1 MRIQYTCPPH
11 LSFRLHMDNWNAM
24 LNWSTESIEWLA
36 ANDEALDTLFIYPY
50 AGTSCALIQYHTWA
64 RRRTPEA
71 LRMLEIVKETATR
84 WEKAVQPGEYPG
96 TEPVHPCLTR
106 RSNVDSAQNVRDDDA
121 AVRGGS

>member
-11 LSFRLHMDNWNAM
+11 LNFRLHMDNWNSM
-24 LNWSTESIEWLA
+24 VKWSTESIEWLA
-36 ANDEALDTLFIYPY
+36 ANDDALDTLFIYPY

-84 WEKAVQPGEYPG
+84 WEKAVQPGESIEMRFVYP
-96 TEPVHPCLTR
+96 PLTR
-106 RSNVDSAQNVRDDDA
+106 RPNVNSAQNVRDDDA
-121 AVRGGS
+121 AV

>member
-24 LNWSTESIEWLA
+24 VLWSTESIEWLA

-50 AGTSCALIQYHTWA
+50 TATSCALIQYHTWA

-84 WEKAVQPGEYPG
+84 WERVVQPGQCFASLPMYIPR
-96 TEPVHPCLTR
+96 LTR
-106 RSNVDSAQNVRDDDA
+106 RPDVDPAQDV
-121 AVRGGS
+121 